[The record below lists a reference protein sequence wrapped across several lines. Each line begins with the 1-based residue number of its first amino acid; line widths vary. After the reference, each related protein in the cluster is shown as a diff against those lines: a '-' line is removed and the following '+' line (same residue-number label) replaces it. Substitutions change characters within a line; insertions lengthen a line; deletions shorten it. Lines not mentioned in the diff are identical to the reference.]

1 MVITTKSDLSD
12 GDIVGGED
20 VDGCWLDG
28 VYVLW
33 LLDDAVDGS
42 LLGTFDGVYV
52 GWFLFDGVTGWVV
65 SKFDGENVGLFV
77 GSFDVAI
84 VSLDGKSSV
93 VIDLIMYYLQW
104 DNVLWYR

>member
-1 MVITTKSDLSD
+1 MVITTRSDLSD

-20 VDGCWLDG
+20 VAVCWLDG
-28 VYVLW
+28 VYVLR

-42 LLGTFDGVYV
+42 ALGTFDGVYV
-52 GWFLFDGVTGWVV
+52 GWLLWDVVKGWVV
-65 SKFDGENVGLFV
+65 SKFDGESVGLFV

-84 VSLDGKSSV
+84 ASLDGESSV

-104 DNVLWYR
+104 SWHPVL